1 MRLDTFAFEDA
12 ELTGAIERLAGDERL
27 RDELSVVSARL
38 QAAPGTERA
47 ADLIETVWR

>member
-1 MRLDTFAFEDA
+1 MRLDTFFEDA